1 MNARPDKVYFIRAG
15 ESGPVK
21 IGTAHNI
28 AVRLNSLQN
37 GHYEQLVVVRLL
49 DGDRHLE
56 MRIHER
62 FRHLRIRREWF
73 RFDPAMLTE
82 DLESMEMSV
91 IDRLIQRY
99 GSQAA
104 MSLATGFAPLTISRW
119 RNGDRPSIKNVQ
131 RLVELVANV

>member
-1 MNARPDKVYFIRAG
+1 MNARPNKVYFIRAG
-15 ESGPVK
+15 DHGPVK

-28 AVRLNSLQN
+28 AVRMNNLQN
-37 GHYEQLVVVRLL
+37 GHYEQLNLIRVV

-73 RFDPAMLTE
+73 QFDAAMLTE
-82 DLESMEMSV
+82 DLGGLVGSV

-99 GSQAA
+99 GSQSA
-104 MSLATGFAPLTISRW
+104 MSRATGFSPLTISKW
-119 RNGDRPSIKNVQ
+119 RNGDRPSIKNAQ
-131 RLVELVANV
+131 RLVDLVAAQ

>member
-1 MNARPDKVYFIRAG
+1 MNTRPNKVYFIRAG
-15 ESGPVK
+15 ECGPVK

-37 GHYEQLVVVRLL
+37 GHYEQLNLIRVLQ
-49 DGDRHLE
+49 GDRHME

-73 RFDPAMLTE
+73 QFDPAMLTE
-82 DLESMEMSV
+82 ALDAMEMSV
-91 IDRLIQRY
+91 VDRLIQHY
-99 GSQAA
+99 GSQCA

-119 RNGDRPSIKNVQ
+119 RNGDRPSIKNAQ